1 MFAFHQA
8 LVNDSLERDGDV
20 EPQTELTDMDV
31 ALLEYFR
38 DNVTFPA
45 VPGSD
50 LCMQHAAVVVTEAG
64 IEEQKESVPFSSLE
78 QVGKLQLMVTDVDKA
93 FPKFGSLTGGREI
106 GSFRVLGFEKDG
118 TVELTAIDEDAPPM
132 PVLFDGEKRVV
143 IIKGATGNWLLPAP
157 EAGQRL
163 VVCAVPLF
171 APHLDAIDGM
181 AAGVKAAGDATEGA
195 TRPMMDT
202 ANGAFT
208 AVSDMTGPLGKAV
221 NGPLGKALD
230 ATGQVRII
238 TGPSGQGPPCPLF

>member
-78 QVGKLQLMVTDVDKA
+78 QVGKLQLMVTDVDHA
-93 FPKFGSLTGGREI
+93 FPKYAELTGGREI
-106 GSFRVLGFEKDG
+106 GSFRVVGFEKDG
-118 TVELTAIDEDAPPM
+118 VVELNAVDKYWAPL
-132 PVLFDGEKRVV
+132 PVIFDGEKRVV
-143 IIKGATGNWLLPAP
+143 VIKGATGEWLLPPP
-157 EAGQRL
+157 ESGTRL

-181 AAGVKAAGDATEGA
+181 AAGVKAAGDATEKT
-195 TRPMMDT
+195 TRPMMDAT
-202 ANGAFT
+202 NGAANAAFV
-208 AVSDMTGPLGKAV
+208 AVGDMTKPLTDAS
-221 NGPLGKALD
+221 GKALD
-230 ATGQVRII
+230 ATGQVRVLFLI
-238 TGPSGQGPPCPLF
+238 PSQPI